1 MESLL
6 HAYHWCSR
14 LRWPKSYV
22 GKFLFIAFV
31 GVHVPLIAMTIYVVM
46 SLQNWTSA
54 LPVLIVGLLATLF
67 GTGLTLLFQ
76 KQLLAPIVVTAEAL
90 DRYTRNRTMP
100 SLPTNYSDEA
110 GQLMQNTQLCI
121 ENLNQLLAMKNDL
134 LSVISHDTRA
144 PLSNIV
150 LASQMIDLMLKNP
163 QTNIAEIQNFNAM
176 IRTAADRQI
185 QLMNSLMSLARAD
198 TGKLDVQRTK
208 TSLDEML
215 EGVVKNHQLRAQHKG
230 VQLLLSNS
238 ADPRQMLCID
248 VAKTEQ
254 VLNNL
259 IQNALK
265 FTPEG
270 GTVQLRAKVTGDR
283 LSLSVRDTGMGMDQA
298 VQQNLFKPF
307 TIERR
312 QGTAGEPGTGLGLW
326 ICKTFTEVQGG
337 SISVQSELGVGTTF
351 EIQLS
356 TNMPAPEPMV
366 LPELQPSL
374 VIA

>member
-22 GKFLFIAFV
+22 GKFLFTAFV
-31 GVHVPLIAMTIYVVM
+31 GVHVPLIAMTIYVVV
-46 SLQNWTSA
+46 SLENWSLA

-90 DRYTRNRTMP
+90 DRYTRHQTIP
-100 SLPTNYSDEA
+100 SLPMTYSDEA
-110 GQLMQNTQLCI
+110 GRLMQNTQLCI
-121 ENLNQLLAMKNDL
+121 EHLNQLLAMKNDL

-144 PLSNIV
+144 PLSNII
-150 LASQMIDLMLKNP
+150 LASQMIDLMLKHP
-163 QTNIAEIQNFNAM
+163 QANTAEIHTFNTM

-185 QLMNSLMSLARAD
+185 ELMNSLMTLARAD
-198 TGKLDVQRTK
+198 TGRLDVQR
-208 TSLDEML
+208 SAIALRELL
-215 EGVVKNHQLRAQHKG
+215 EGTIKNHQLRADHKG
-230 VQLLLSNS
+230 VHLLLSNS

-270 GTVQLRAKVTGDR
+270 GTVQLRARVEDDR
-283 LSLSVRDTGMGMDQA
+283 ISLTVRDTGMGMDES
-298 VQQNLFKPF
+298 VLKNLFKPF

-337 SISVQSELGVGTTF
+337 TIGVQSALGAGTTF
-351 EIQLS
+351 EIQLP
-356 TNMPAPEPMV
+356 TGMPAPESLV
-366 LPELQPSL
+366 LPELHPAL
-374 VIA
+374 ALA

>member
-14 LRWPKSYV
+14 LQWPKSYV

-31 GVHVPLIAMTIYVVM
+31 GVHVPLITMTIYVVL
-46 SLQNWTSA
+46 SLENWTLA
-54 LPVLIVGLLATLF
+54 LPVLVVGLLATLF

-90 DRYTRNRTMP
+90 DRYTRDQTMP
-100 SLPTNYSDEA
+100 SLPMTYNDEA
-110 GQLMQNTQLCI
+110 GLLMQNTQRCI
-121 ENLNQLLAMKNDL
+121 GHLDQLLGMKNDL
-134 LSVISHDTRA
+134 LAVISHDTRA
-144 PLSNIV
+144 PLSNII
-150 LASQMIDLMLKNP
+150 LASQMIERMLKNH
-163 QTNIAEIQNFNAM
+163 QANIAEIRDFNSM

-185 QLMNSLMSLARAD
+185 ALMNSLMSLARAD
-198 TGKLDVQRTK
+198 TGKLDVQHSTI
-208 TSLDEML
+208 SLRELL
-215 EGVVKNHQLRAQHKG
+215 ESTIKNHQLRADHKG
-230 VQLLLSNS
+230 IHLILSNT

-270 GTVQLRAKVTGDR
+270 GTVQLRAKVMDDR
-283 LSLSVRDTGMGMDQA
+283 LSITVRDTGVGMDEP
-298 VQQNLFKPF
+298 VLKSLFKPF

-312 QGTAGEPGTGLGLW
+312 QGTDGEPGTGLGLW

-337 SISVQSELGVGTTF
+337 TITVESTLGAGTAFEVQLPTGAA
-351 EIQLS
+351 
-356 TNMPAPEPMV
+356 APESSV
-366 LPELQPSL
+366 LPELHPSL